1 MSWSSCFL
9 LERAC
14 VRSHMWVKNKQL
26 QTHVRQHEHAPC
38 LEERGGQSGKKEVY
52 LKRTGGHSG
61 GPQSCGHR
69 GPLPEL
75 YEYGPLSVR
84 VEAARLR
91 KHELHLLVRTR

>member
-1 MSWSSCFL
+1 
-9 LERAC
+9 
-14 VRSHMWVKNKQL
+14 MWVKNKQL
-26 QTHVRQHEHAPC
+26 QTHVRQQEHAPC
-38 LEERGGQSGKKEVY
+38 LEERGGQSGQKEVY
-52 LKRTGGHSG
+52 LKRTGGQG
-61 GPQSCGHR
+61 DTQVVQSCGHR